1 MLQIE
6 EHLFEDMHHPG
17 EHGHVNPDG
26 VAVRVK
32 LILHLRLS
40 CKIEN

>member
-40 CKIEN
+40 